1 MTGNS
6 HSSAR
11 KSTSIGPNGGWLL
24 LALFSAV
31 CGFSGVLFGET
42 AITIVGLLGGIAA
55 STGLS
60 HSLRTRKPTETTP
73 LANSQ
78 RLLTHVSHEIRTPIA
93 SILGFAEL
101 LEDATPENRT
111 SYRRTIE
118 RNGEHVLRLL
128 DDILDHAQIEAGVFT
143 VKSAPTDIT
152 SLASEISDTLTQQA
166 KQKGLT
172 LSVNVCPEMPFPIAT
187 DSTRLRQV
195 LCNLVVNA
203 IKFTNTGQVI
213 VNLDYCRHDARLICR
228 VEDTGIGMPAHVC
241 DRIFDAF
248 HQVSDTEESLN
259 GTGLG
264 LHISRGIAHSL
275 GGSLTVESKE
285 GVGSTFTLQIPITD
299 ACPAISTV
307 VNATD
312 VDLAERRILLAEDC
326 PDNRRLL
333 SCLLQKCGAQVDGVG
348 NGQEALQMIRSG
360 DPPDLVILD
369 MQMPVLNGLQASRRL
384 RENGYRGPILS
395 LSAHAVGD
403 DINTAWATYAT
414 AFLAKP
420 IRREVFLKVVSQLL
434 AGDFA
439 HRLAG

>member
-6 HSSAR
+6 LSSAR
-11 KSTSIGPNGGWLL
+11 KNTSIGPKGGWLL
-24 LALFSAV
+24 LALISAV
-31 CGFSGVLFGET
+31 CGFSGVLFGES
-42 AITIVGLLGGIAA
+42 AITIVGLLGGITA

-60 HSLRTRKPTETTP
+60 RSLRSRKPIETTP
-73 LANSQ
+73 LATSQ

-128 DDILDHAQIEAGVFT
+128 DDILDHARIEAGVFAVRST
-143 VKSAPTDIT
+143 PTNMI
-152 SLASEISDTLTQQA
+152 SLASEISDTFTQQA
-166 KQKGLT
+166 KQKGLSF
-172 LSVNVCPEMPFPIAT
+172 SVNVCPELPFSMAT

-195 LCNLVVNA
+195 LSNLVVNA
-203 IKFTNTGQVI
+203 IKFTNTGEVT
-213 VNLDYCRHDARLICR
+213 VNLEYCRSDARLICR

-248 HQVSDTEESLN
+248 HQVSNTQEPLN

-264 LHISRGIAHSL
+264 LHISRGIAHCL
-275 GGSLTVESKE
+275 GGSLTVESEE

-299 ACPAISTV
+299 ACPAISIEDNT
-307 VNATD
+307 TD
-312 VDLAERRILLAEDC
+312 VNLAEQRILLAEDC

-348 NGQEALQMIRSG
+348 NGQEALQMIRSV

-384 RENGYRGPILS
+384 REYGYRGPILI
-395 LSAHAVGD
+395 LSAHAFGD
-403 DINTAWATYAT
+403 DINTTRATGAT

-434 AGDFA
+434 AGDFS